1 MKKFLK
7 VQQEEGT
14 SLVQVDYSI
23 KDSFESRFAG
33 INVIDGPSL
42 SFGAWLYIF
51 KQEILEPFKEQIQKI
66 LDEYNGFY
74 RNARIEAREMFRE
87 AENPDWCKTAIRTA
101 FECVDNEAG
110 IEYRFISKFYTDP
123 MFDVGS
129 VKIETC
135 KVSPY
140 WNDYTV
146 EKMPKHIYVICALW
160 KKFDW
165 NQFIEPI
172 SYKEFEPKE
181 YEFEEI
187 PALSVEDIL
196 SH

>member
-1 MKKFLK
+1 MKKYLRIK
-7 VQQEEGT
+7 QDQWTE
-14 SLVQVDYSI
+14 SIVQVDYSI

-51 KQEILEPFKEQIQKI
+51 KQEILEPFKEQIQKVI
-66 LDEYNGFY
+66 DEYNDFY

-87 AENPDWCKTAIRTA
+87 AEDPNWCKTAIRTA
-101 FECVDNEAG
+101 FECIDNEAG

-140 WNDYTV
+140 LTV

-160 KKFDW
+160 LHYNW
-165 NQFIEPI
+165 NQYIEETI
-172 SYKEFEPKE
+172 YEEIEIQE
-181 YEFEEI
+181 YEWEGVYVI
-187 PALSVEDIL
+187 ISDM
-196 SH
+196 